1 MATARAASV
10 RKAAVPHAGALVEAM
25 RPANNRTSLMVFVG
39 AGALLG
45 AADAQLAL
53 GASLI
58 LAVYGIAVILNDLC
72 DQDVDRA
79 NNRKTPLVSGDVTP
93 IQAWVLLG
101 GCLALVAVEQAW
113 LHQPV
118 AGAFSSIYLALA
130 VAYSAPHVAIEDRG
144 LAATTLL
151 AICYFV
157 LPLWLASGLA
167 GARPA
172 HFWILAAAMGLL
184 GAAGLLYKDFKD
196 RQGDREAGK
205 ATPLV
210 RYGDRAV
217 VALSFLFAGAGGTAV
232 VAVGTRRP
240 LAIASI
246 SLAWCALVAV
256 AARRGANP
264 WLVQLYYL
272 ADVLALLSAMG

>member
-1 MATARAASV
+1 MTTAV
-10 RKAAVPHAGALVEAM
+10 ALVESV

-45 AADAQLAL
+45 AGDAQLAL

-58 LAVYGIAVILNDLC
+58 VGLYGIAVILNDLR
-72 DQDVDRA
+72 DQDVDRS
-79 NNRKTPLVSGDVTP
+79 NNRRTPLVTGDLTP
-93 IQAWVLLG
+93 TQAWVLLG
-101 GCLALVAVEQAW
+101 GCLALVAIEQAW
-113 LHQPV
+113 LRQPV
-118 AGAFSSIYLALA
+118 AAEFSSIYLALA
-130 VAYSAPHVAIEDRG
+130 VAYSAPHVAIENRG
-144 LAATTLL
+144 LAATALL

-167 GARPA
+167 QARPA
-172 HFWILAAAMGLL
+172 HFWILAAAVGLL
-184 GAAGLLYKDFKD
+184 GAGGLLYKDFKD
-196 RQGDREAGK
+196 WQGDREAGK

-217 VALSFLFAGAGGTAV
+217 VALSFFFVGAGGMALVV
-232 VAVGTRRP
+232 VATHRP
-240 LAIASI
+240 FAIASI

-272 ADVLALLSAMG
+272 ADVLAVLWAMG